1 MPELTDRECTLT
13 PGHNQPPEKKR
24 LLAYASPILHVLELE
39 SIETGSQVMR
49 ENDGGAGAL
58 RDS

>member
-1 MPELTDRECTLT
+1 MPELTDSEHKLT
-13 PGHNQPPEKKR
+13 PAHNQSPPKSR
-24 LLAYASPILHVLELE
+24 LAYAPPILHVLELE